1 MFRGRR
7 STETPRDLRRWRAQ
21 ALNKQ
26 DDWRL
31 SLRASNAALTLDPEN
46 VKGLYRRA
54 VALFGLGKC
63 FYGSAEGDLRRVLEK
78 APENRDARRRLAQ
91 VLEARAG
98 PKAPLKQK
106 PAIPKLPIED
116 AILAERAVMEAD
128 YDAANTAI
136 RSARAAA
143 ARGVRV
149 SRGAFSRRR
158 VARPLV
164 AADVACASRVGGS
177 FPLVARADGFSRAG
191 EALGLPDGP
200 PPAPALCCNQPL
212 ISPDSKSSKGSL
224 RCSGARALAKEMH
237 LDVWLP
243 RRRPRRRPRRP
254 RARRPGNAPPR
265 SRPRGR
271 RSTRSGGRADIY
283 GAASCRRTADAA
295 QITENGLLE
304 FGRARRYSVL
314 GMDGEGGTFD
324 YDAAFAEAR
333 AAREKARREGG
344 EGTQETKDEGAA
356 PEPEGA
362 ATAERQA
369 EGSAAAEGGTE
380 AVLAREYR
388 DARER
393 IKKRAPRKGP

>member
-54 VALFGLGKC
+54 VALFGLGKPLE
-63 FYGSAEGDLRRVLEK
+63 AEGDLRRVLEK

-143 ARGVRV
+143 ARGVAFH
-149 SRGAFSRRR
+149 GARFLGDGSLARRSPPTWR
-158 VARPLV
+158 
-164 AADVACASRVGGS
+164 AALRESGGPS
-177 FPLVARADGFSRAG
+177 LWSRARMVF
-191 EALGLPDGP
+191 
-200 PPAPALCCNQPL
+200 PAQ
-212 ISPDSKSSKGSL
+212 
-224 RCSGARALAKEMH
+224 ARRSACRTA
-237 LDVWLP
+237 
-243 RRRPRRRPRRP
+243 RRPRPP
-254 RARRPGNAPPR
+254 AR
-265 SRPRGR
+265 
-271 RSTRSGGRADIY
+271 
-283 GAASCRRTADAA
+283 
-295 QITENGLLE
+295 
-304 FGRARRYSVL
+304 
-314 GMDGEGGTFD
+314 
-324 YDAAFAEAR
+324 
-333 AAREKARREGG
+333 
-344 EGTQETKDEGAA
+344 
-356 PEPEGA
+356 
-362 ATAERQA
+362 
-369 EGSAAAEGGTE
+369 
-380 AVLAREYR
+380 
-388 DARER
+388 
-393 IKKRAPRKGP
+393 